1 MTFFTRLLIC
11 LSLSL
16 LLPAAAWAETY
27 RVDVIVFLN
36 KSGTDGELGRSSSSV
51 DMSHAIALS
60 DTAALAAAGITVL
73 PDSDFGLDSEW
84 SHLRYAK
91 GFQPLLRL
99 CWIQKDPPES
109 NGPALHVRWGEGFV
123 GGSAS
128 LSPVDGTLSLL
139 AGHYLH
145 LDADLVYTQD
155 NGNGGYSSYRLRENR
170 LMRRDEIH
178 HLDSPRLGIL
188 ARVTRAGS

>member
-1 MTFFTRLLIC
+1 MTIFTRLLIC

-36 KSGTDGELGRSSSSV
+36 KGGTDGEQGRSNSSV
-51 DMSHAIALS
+51 DLSRAIDVS
-60 DTAALAAAGITVL
+60 DTAQLGTAGITML
-73 PDSDFGLDSEW
+73 PDSDFGLTQEW
-84 SHLRYAK
+84 SRLRNAK

-99 CWIQKDPPES
+99 SWIQKDPPES

-123 GGSAS
+123 GNDAS
-128 LSPVDGTLSLL
+128 LSPVDGTLRLL

-145 LDADLVYTQD
+145 LDTDLVYTQRTD
-155 NGNGGYSSYRLRENR
+155 SGGSVSYRLRENR

-188 ARVTRAGS
+188 ARVTKAGT